1 MRLRIAFGVFMTA
14 ILSRLFVK
22 NYRDTKNPT
31 VRSAYG
37 TMVSIVG
44 ILLNLLLF
52 AGKFTVG
59 FLFGAVAIYADAFN
73 NLSDAGS
80 QIVSLVCF
88 RIAAKPADRDHPYGH
103 ARIEYLASVIV
114 SLLVLLIAYELF
126 TESLSK
132 LFLPASESAF
142 SILTV
147 IVLAV
152 SVLVK
157 LWLYLFNRPV
167 AKTIDSTVMRA
178 TAADSLSD
186 AAATGAVLVAVIVGR
201 FVTLPFSL
209 DAVMGIAISVLICI
223 AGIKILLE
231 AKNAILGEG
240 PTEEIVRLIEK
251 TVNQYPESLGI
262 HDMLVHNYG
271 PGKIFASFHVEVDG
285 SSDIFQTHD
294 MIDNIE
300 KELRTSGIEATI
312 HMDPIVTDDE
322 KVNEMRE
329 RVKAIVHAIDPS
341 LRIHDFRFV
350 AGKTHTNLIFDIL
363 APFELKMSDEDLKK
377 QIADVILA
385 AFPNHYAVIEVD
397 RG

>member
-1 MRLRIAFGVFMTA
+1 MTA
-14 ILSRLFVK
+14 LLSRLFIK
-22 NYRDTKNPT
+22 NYRDTKNPA

-37 TMVSIVG
+37 TMVSIIG

-52 AGKFTVG
+52 MGKFFVG

-132 LFLPASESAF
+132 LFLPSAESAF
-142 SILTV
+142 GILTV
-147 IVLAV
+147 IVLTV

-157 LWLYLFNRPV
+157 LWLYLFNRTV
-167 AKTIDSTVMRA
+167 AKKIDSTVMRA
-178 TAADSLSD
+178 TVADSLSD

-240 PTEEIVRLIEK
+240 PTEEIVKSIEK

-262 HDMLVHNYG
+262 HDMLVKGDFKRNWLCTFIPYKAEEGRLTFTPSPVKKTAKVRAAGGSSMWLLNTQNFAGKEEITFNGMSIPENYKG
-271 PGKIFASFHVEVDG
+271 NYRISASTIISMTTQEYTYTCIPNVQKSADG
-285 SSDIFQTHD
+285 SI
-294 MIDNIE
+294 
-300 KELRTSGIEATI
+300 KR
-312 HMDPIVTDDE
+312 
-322 KVNEMRE
+322 K
-329 RVKAIVHAIDPS
+329 K
-341 LRIHDFRFV
+341 
-350 AGKTHTNLIFDIL
+350 GKS
-363 APFELKMSDEDLKK
+363 KGKK
-377 QIADVILA
+377 
-385 AFPNHYAVIEVD
+385 
-397 RG
+397 RR

>member
-1 MRLRIAFGVFMTA
+1 MTTF
-14 ILSRLFVK
+14 LSKLFIR
-22 NYRDTKNPT
+22 NYRDVKNPT
-31 VRSAYG
+31 VRRAYG

-44 ILLNLLLF
+44 IILNLFLF
-52 AGKFTVG
+52 VGKFTVG
-59 FLFGAVAIYADAFN
+59 FLLSSVSIEADAFN

-80 QIVSLVCF
+80 QIVSLICF
-88 RIAAKPADRDHPYGH
+88 RIAAKPADRHHPFGH
-103 ARIEYLASVIV
+103 ARIEYLASAVV
-114 SLLVLLIAYELF
+114 SLVILLISYELF

-132 LFLPASESAF
+132 LFGGAEESSF
-142 SILTV
+142 SIPAV

-157 LWLYLFNRPV
+157 LWLCFFNRSV
-167 AKTIDSTVMRA
+167 AKRIDSTVMRA

-186 AAATGAVLVAVIVGR
+186 AGATGAVLVAVVVGR
-201 FVTLPFSL
+201 FITLPFSL
-209 DAVMGIAISVLICI
+209 DAVMGIAVSVLVAI
-223 AGIKILLE
+223 AGVKILIE

-240 PTEEIVRLIEK
+240 PTEALVEEINT
-251 TVNQYPESLGI
+251 TVGKYPEILGL

-285 SSDIFQTHD
+285 SADIYHTHD
-294 MIDNIE
+294 TIDNIE
-300 KELRTSGIEATI
+300 RELRTLGIEATV

-322 KVNEMRE
+322 RVNDMRE
-329 RVKAIVHAIDPS
+329 RVAGIVRAIDPA

-350 AGKTHTNLIFDIL
+350 EGKSHTNLIFDVQ
-363 APFELKMSDEDLKK
+363 APFELRLSDAELKEK
-377 QIADVILA
+377 IAGVILA

>member
-1 MRLRIAFGVFMTA
+1 MTA

-157 LWLYLFNRPV
+157 LWLYLFNRTV
-167 AKTIDSTVMRA
+167 AKKIDSSVMRA

-186 AAATGAVLVAVIVGR
+186 AGATGAVLVAVIVSR

-240 PTEEIVRLIEK
+240 PTEEIVKLIEK
-251 TVNQYPESLGI
+251 TVGGYPDSLGI

-300 KELRTSGIEATI
+300 KELRISGIEATI

-329 RVKAIVHAIDPS
+329 RVRAIVHAIDPT

-350 AGKTHTNLIFDIL
+350 EGKTHTNLIFDIL
-363 APFELKMSDEDLKK
+363 APFELRMSDEDLKK
-377 QIADVILA
+377 KIADVILA

>member
-1 MRLRIAFGVFMTA
+1 MTTF
-14 ILSRLFVK
+14 LSKLFIR
-22 NYRDTKNPT
+22 NYRDVKNPT
-31 VRSAYG
+31 VRRAYG

-44 ILLNLLLF
+44 IILNLLLF
-52 AGKFTVG
+52 VGKFTVG
-59 FLFGAVAIYADAFN
+59 FLLSSVSIEADAFN

-80 QIVSLVCF
+80 QIVSLICF
-88 RIAAKPADRDHPYGH
+88 RIAAKPADRHHPFGH
-103 ARIEYLASVIV
+103 ARIEYLASAVV
-114 SLLVLLIAYELF
+114 SLVILLISYELF

-132 LFLPASESAF
+132 LFGDAEESSF
-142 SILTV
+142 SIPAV

-157 LWLYLFNRPV
+157 LWLCFFNRSV
-167 AKTIDSTVMRA
+167 AKRIDSTVMRA

-186 AAATGAVLVAVIVGR
+186 AGATGAVLVAVVVGR

-209 DAVMGIAISVLICI
+209 DAVMGIAVSVLVAI
-223 AGIKILLE
+223 AGVKILIE

-240 PTEEIVRLIEK
+240 PTEALVEEINT
-251 TVNQYPESLGI
+251 TVGKYPEILGL

-285 SSDIFQTHD
+285 SADIYHTHD
-294 MIDNIE
+294 TIDNIE
-300 KELRTSGIEATI
+300 RELRTLGIEATV

-322 KVNEMRE
+322 RVNDMRE
-329 RVKAIVHAIDPS
+329 RVAGIVRAIDPA

-350 AGKTHTNLIFDIL
+350 EGKSHTNLIFDVQ
-363 APFELKMSDEDLKK
+363 APFELRLSDAELKEK
-377 QIADVILA
+377 IAGVILA